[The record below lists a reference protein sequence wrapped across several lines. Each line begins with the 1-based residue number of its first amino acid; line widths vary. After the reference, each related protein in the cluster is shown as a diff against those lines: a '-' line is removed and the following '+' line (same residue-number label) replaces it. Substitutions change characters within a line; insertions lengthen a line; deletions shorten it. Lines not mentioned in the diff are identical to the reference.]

1 MLWTACRACHL
12 VDRDNVTALS
22 SRVTA
27 SRMILFSELSSQMEL
42 VVVAHTYNL
51 STREAG
57 DEEFKASLG
66 YPGFCLNL
74 KQTIMWM
81 ESGSAPTWS
90 LKHP

>member
-1 MLWTACRACHL
+1 MFWTACRTRHL
-12 VDRDNVTALS
+12 VDRDDVTAHS

-27 SRMILFSELSSQMEL
+27 SGMMLSELSSQMEL

-51 STREAG
+51 STREAEG
-57 DEEFKASLG
+57 QEFKASLG

-81 ESGSAPTWS
+81 ESGSAPTR
-90 LKHP
+90 